1 MFSLTERRDGG
12 FGGTGGLLRVG
23 GLVGVAAAALVAL
36 APTTADAASMY
47 VHSARSGELAGGR
60 LTLHGVGRKVTWTT
74 SSGRVGVARIT
85 RAHKRL
91 FSPKTPATGTLHI
104 AGQRGGDERVF
115 RLSKPRYNAARA
127 TVSYRA
133 KPLAKRT
140 AAASAARSFAAAGGA
155 RSFGP
160 ASLSVVPHSA
170 VASGDNGG
178 NNCAA
183 GFQNYTWYG
192 MVNVSNSKWDT
203 DTWEWPSSR
212 FLQPGGITIS
222 NHNSFGGTVQF
233 VDAGWE
239 SDGGLW
245 RGCSNSTTWTLAVD
259 PNDPGGSGTPP
270 ANVTLDFNL
279 TWAWTQ
285 LPSFSC
291 SSSDPRFTCDFDT
304 GSQRW
309 KIQDTQRPPAG
320 P

>member
-1 MFSLTERRDGG
+1 MFSSTERRDGG

-23 GLVGVAAAALVAL
+23 GLVGVVAAALVAL

-47 VHSARSGELAGGR
+47 VHSAQSGKLAGGR
-60 LTLHGVGRKVTWTT
+60 LTLYGVGRNVTWTT
-74 SSGRVGVARIT
+74 SSGRAGVARIT

-104 AGQRGGDERVF
+104 AGQRGGDELAF
-115 RLSKPRYNAARA
+115 RLSKPRYKAARR
-127 TVSYRA
+127 TVAYRA
-133 KPLAKRT
+133 RPLAKRR
-140 AAASAARSFAAAGGA
+140 AARAAGF
-155 RSFGP
+155 RRPRRFGP

-178 NNCAA
+178 NDCAA
-183 GFQNYTWYG
+183 GFENYTWYG

-233 VDAGWE
+233 DGAAWE

-245 RGCSNSTTWTLAVD
+245 RGCANNTTWTLTPD

-291 SSSDPRFTCDFDT
+291 SSSDPRFTCDFST
-304 GSQRW
+304 ASQRW
-309 KIQDTQRPPAG
+309 SIYDSQRPPSGAR
-320 P
+320 

>member
-1 MFSLTERRDGG
+1 
-12 FGGTGGLLRVG
+12 V
-23 GLVGVAAAALVAL
+23 VAAALVAL

-47 VHSARSGELAGGR
+47 VHSAQSGELAGGR
-60 LTLHGVGRKVTWTT
+60 LTLHRVGRYVTWTT
-74 SSGRVGVARIT
+74 SSGRVGAARIT
-85 RAHKRL
+85 RAHRRL

-104 AGQRGGDERVF
+104 AGQRGGDELAF
-115 RLSKPRYNAARA
+115 RLSKPRYNAARR
-127 TVSYRA
+127 TVAYRA
-133 KPLAKRT
+133 RPLAKRR
-140 AAASAARSFAAAGGA
+140 AARAAGIF
-155 RSFGP
+155 RRPRRFGP
-160 ASLSVVPHSA
+160 ASLSVVPHAA
-170 VASGDNGG
+170 VGSGDNGG
-178 NNCAA
+178 NDCAA

-245 RGCSNSTTWTLAVD
+245 RGCANNTTWTLTAD

-279 TWAWTQ
+279 VWAWTQ

-304 GSQRW
+304 TSQRW
-309 KIQDTQRPPAG
+309 KIQDTQRPPTG